1 METFQTNKRNQILCI
16 AVCRLIVFSPFS
28 SLVQPRSQ
36 KLGQRGLRGS
46 ENEGV
51 CQRLAFTPSS
61 KRDKNGAM
69 TMNERFTRRNKNTY
83 TNVIIHFFSTWQT
96 IMKKAGK
103 KKAFGK
109 PDPSR

>member
-36 KLGQRGLRGS
+36 ELGRRGLRGS

-83 TNVIIHFFSTWQT
+83 TNVIIHFFFYVANNYEKNRKKKSVWQT
-96 IMKKAGK
+96 
-103 KKAFGK
+103 
-109 PDPSR
+109 